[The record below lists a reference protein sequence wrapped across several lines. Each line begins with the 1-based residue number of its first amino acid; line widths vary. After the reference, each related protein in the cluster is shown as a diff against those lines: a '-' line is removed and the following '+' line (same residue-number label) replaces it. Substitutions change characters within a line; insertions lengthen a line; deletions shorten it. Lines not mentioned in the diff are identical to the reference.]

1 MDTDKDK
8 ITQSFPDDQD
18 YNNDLL
24 EKNLET
30 DEFLFDT
37 LRKRSTDKGFS
48 LGFTNHIIKKI
59 AAKQHRRFMRKLY
72 AVFSLLVLIGL
83 GFSSLLFDQEQVTV
97 MSSMFAEYKF
107 IILFILMIVGFV
119 QIISHSFQSKNLEN

>member
-8 ITQSFPDDQD
+8 ITQYFPDDQD
-18 YNNDLL
+18 YSNDLL

-30 DEFLFDT
+30 DEFLLDT
-37 LRKRSTDKGFS
+37 LRRSTDKGFS

-97 MSSMFAEYKF
+97 MFSMFAEYKF

-119 QIISHSFQSKNLEN
+119 QIISHSFQSKNLGN